1 MRMAALLIYC
11 YRLSHTQHEVEMFV
25 PEEVWHVVGDAI
37 VADGNG
43 EPDEEEDTSSLPQD
57 LNSEDVCDIWRSSS
71 VLSGH
76 QVS

>member
-1 MRMAALLIYC
+1 
-11 YRLSHTQHEVEMFV
+11 MFV

-57 LNSEDVCDIWRSSS
+57 WDSEDVSDVRRSSG
-71 VLSGH
+71 VLSGY